1 MSDPSSDPSVGLTDT
16 DPRMLEM
23 QIELLRRAG
32 PARRAAIALSMTTT
46 AIKLSR
52 AAIQRIHPDWSE
64 QEVALMWAEVHYGKE
79 LIDRVRAYLAKRNTT

>member
-1 MSDPSSDPSVGLTDT
+1 MSDSSTGLTDT
-16 DPRMLEM
+16 DPHVMEM

-32 PARRAAIALSMTTT
+32 PARRAAIALAMTTM
-46 AIKLSR
+46 AVKLSR

-79 LIDRVRAYLAKRNTT
+79 LIDHVRAYLANQGKS